1 MGLKEEKKEQPK
13 AADIIQSHEEM
24 SPKRERQPLKEGGM
38 AAEMG
43 DTGAVLLGG
52 RILSA
57 SASSTYL

>member
-13 AADIIQSHEEM
+13 AADIIQSREEM
-24 SPKRERQPLKEGGM
+24 SPKRERQPLKEGGE

-57 SASSTYL
+57 IAS